1 MSEIKSDENNLEQYL
16 IFSLRNVEPKI
27 KELVAAQTKKDRAKI
42 QREIISII
50 KDAGYRNE
58 ALKMTAMF
66 NL

>member
-1 MSEIKSDENNLEQYL
+1 MYKTKIDENNIEEYL

-27 KELVAAQTKKDRAKI
+27 KELIAAPTKKNRAKI

-50 KDAGYRNE
+50 KDAGYSDE
-58 ALKMTAMF
+58 ASQMIAMF